1 MSKKINNKS
10 ENFEYFLE
18 HDRLLDYLKASKTYR
33 EIYSS
38 KEGILSLALSC
49 IITAYILI
57 LVIGFPK
64 LNITNKLTNVL
75 EVILGGGFGLLGF
88 LVGGM
93 AIIVGSIDQSTITI
107 IDKAG
112 KYKSLLSIVFRFY
125 YDGLIIGILII
136 TGITNYFLLMLPLKF
151 NLFFLGLFTFF
162 NSFLFFYSLILSV
175 MLLGTAIRLM
185 NLNHKFYED
194 KKKLQKSKTKKDNT
208 LS

>member
-1 MSKKINNKS
+1 MCKKINDQY
-10 ENFEYFLE
+10 EDFRYFLE

-38 KEGILSLALSC
+38 KEGFMSLILSCL
-49 IITAYILI
+49 ITAYIII
-57 LVIGFPK
+57 LVTNFPK
-64 LNITNKLTNVL
+64 LNITNKMMSVL
-75 EVILGGGFGLLGF
+75 GIILSGGFGLLGF

-136 TGITNYFLLMLPLKF
+136 ISIINYFLLMLPINF
-151 NLFFLGLFTFF
+151 NLIFLGLLAFL

-194 KKKLQKSKTKKDNT
+194 EINLQNSKNKKDDA
-208 LS
+208 SS

>member
-1 MSKKINNKS
+1 MTKKINNKS
-10 ENFEYFLE
+10 KNFEYFLK
-18 HDRLLDYLKASKTYR
+18 HDRLLDYLYASKTYQ

-38 KEGILSLALSC
+38 KEGILSLTLSFL
-49 IITAYILI
+49 ITGYILI
-57 LVIGFPK
+57 LVVEFPK
-64 LNITNKLTNVL
+64 LNISYKLTNVL
-75 EVILGGGFGLLGF
+75 EVILGGSFGLLGF

-112 KYKSLLSIVFRFY
+112 KYESLLSIVFRFY

-136 TGITNYFLLMLPLKF
+136 TSIINYFVLMLPIKF

-194 KKKLQKSKTKKDNT
+194 KNNLQKSKIKKHDT
-208 LS
+208 FS

>member
-1 MSKKINNKS
+1 MCKKINDQY
-10 ENFEYFLE
+10 EDFRYFLE

-38 KEGILSLALSC
+38 KEGFMSLILSCL
-49 IITAYILI
+49 ITAYIII
-57 LVIGFPK
+57 LVTNFPK
-64 LNITNKLTNVL
+64 LNITNKMMSVL
-75 EVILGGGFGLLGF
+75 GIILSGGFGLLGF

-112 KYKSLLSIVFRFY
+112 KYESLLSIVFRFY

-136 TGITNYFLLMLPLKF
+136 ISIINYFLLMLPINF
-151 NLFFLGLFTFF
+151 NLIFLGLLAFL

-194 KKKLQKSKTKKDNT
+194 EINLQNSKNKKDDA
-208 LS
+208 SS